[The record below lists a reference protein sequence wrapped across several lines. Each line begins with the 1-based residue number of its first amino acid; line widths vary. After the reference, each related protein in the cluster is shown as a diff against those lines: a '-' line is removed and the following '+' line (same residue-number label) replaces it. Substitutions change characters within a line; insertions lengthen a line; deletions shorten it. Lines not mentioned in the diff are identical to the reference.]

1 MEDKNLVC
9 KDCGNEF
16 AQTVGSLKRNLKIME
31 RMVKTS
37 LNCFLFMLSIIF
49 VLIATFFT
57 IIASSFTKVSETLLE
72 MYEEETIL

>member
-1 MEDKNLVC
+1 
-9 KDCGNEF
+9 
-16 AQTVGSLKRNLKIME
+16 ME

-57 IIASSFTKVSETLLE
+57 IIASSFTKVSEVLLE